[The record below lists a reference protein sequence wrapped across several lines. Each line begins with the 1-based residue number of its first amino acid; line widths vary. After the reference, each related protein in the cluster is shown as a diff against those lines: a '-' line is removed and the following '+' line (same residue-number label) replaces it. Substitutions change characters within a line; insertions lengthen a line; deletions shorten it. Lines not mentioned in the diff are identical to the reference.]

1 MDAEIQKRLLDLEER
16 VRFLEV
22 LLLSGME
29 EGGEVDPIERQ
40 HRKFAAR
47 VRAQRERQE
56 IS

>member
-1 MDAEIQKRLLDLEER
+1 MDAETQKRLLDLEER

-22 LLLSGME
+22 VLLSGVE
-29 EGGEVDPIERQ
+29 EDELDPIERQ
-40 HRKFAAR
+40 HREFAAR